1 MMNLDDLEAAMRTAK
16 AMGQSKIPVHLF
28 VLAER
33 LAGCREAVEVVECQ
47 HCKRVWA
54 VETERH
60 QVFELRAGQ

>member
-33 LAGCREAVEVVECQ
+33 LAGCREAVEVGEIQ
-47 HCKRVWA
+47 QKEMAR
-54 VETERH
+54 
-60 QVFELRAGQ
+60 

>member
-1 MMNLDDLEAAMRTAK
+1 MTLGDLEAALRTAM
-16 AMGQSKIPVHLF
+16 AMDQSTIHEHLF

>member
-1 MMNLDDLEAAMRTAK
+1 MTKFLSDLMCAFSFHSLKTIEEAGT
-16 AMGQSKIPVHLF
+16 
-28 VLAER
+28 
-33 LAGCREAVEVVECQ
+33 VEVVECQ